1 MIKYFKPFVFI
12 LCLLPLG
19 IIILDIY
26 YNNLGAEPV
35 KKIMNHFGEWTLIFI
50 CLTLTMSPLKRIT
63 NLGFWI
69 KFRRML
75 GLFVFFYATIHLLT
89 YVGLDYR
96 FDWDPIIND
105 VLKKKYIFIG
115 FSAWLLLIPLAIT
128 SSQKMIKI
136 LGRNWK
142 NLHRLVYVIA
152 IFGSLHYIWLSK
164 TIFFKPFV
172 FIICL
177 WPLGTIIL
185 DIYYN
190 DLGAEPV
197 KKIMNH
203 FGEWTLIFICL
214 TLSMSPLKRITN
226 LSFWIKFRRMLGLF
240 VFFYATIHL
249 LTYVGLDYRF
259 DWEPIINDVLKKKYV
274 FIGFSAWLLLIPLA
288 ATSSQ
293 KMIRILKHNWKN
305 LHRLVYVIA
314 IFGSLHYIW
323 LSKTIFFKPLIYT
336 LIIVVLL
343 ALRIKIKKRDVNYG

>member
-164 TIFFKPFV
+164 TIFFKP
-172 FIICL
+172 
-177 WPLGTIIL
+177 
-185 DIYYN
+185 
-190 DLGAEPV
+190 
-197 KKIMNH
+197 
-203 FGEWTLIFICL
+203 
-214 TLSMSPLKRITN
+214 
-226 LSFWIKFRRMLGLF
+226 
-240 VFFYATIHL
+240 
-249 LTYVGLDYRF
+249 
-259 DWEPIINDVLKKKYV
+259 
-274 FIGFSAWLLLIPLA
+274 
-288 ATSSQ
+288 
-293 KMIRILKHNWKN
+293 
-305 LHRLVYVIA
+305 
-314 IFGSLHYIW
+314 
-323 LSKTIFFKPLIYT
+323 LIYT

-343 ALRIKIKKRDVNYG
+343 ALRIKIKKRDINYG

>member
-1 MIKYFKPFVFI
+1 LIKYFKPFVFI
-12 LCLLPLG
+12 LCLWPLG

-50 CLTLTMSPLKRIT
+50 CLTLAMSPLKRIT
-63 NLGFWI
+63 NLSFWI

-75 GLFVFFYATIHLLT
+75 GLFVFFYATVHLLT

-96 FDWDPIIND
+96 FDWDPIFND

-164 TIFFKPFV
+164 TIFFKP
-172 FIICL
+172 
-177 WPLGTIIL
+177 
-185 DIYYN
+185 
-190 DLGAEPV
+190 
-197 KKIMNH
+197 
-203 FGEWTLIFICL
+203 
-214 TLSMSPLKRITN
+214 
-226 LSFWIKFRRMLGLF
+226 
-240 VFFYATIHL
+240 
-249 LTYVGLDYRF
+249 
-259 DWEPIINDVLKKKYV
+259 
-274 FIGFSAWLLLIPLA
+274 
-288 ATSSQ
+288 
-293 KMIRILKHNWKN
+293 
-305 LHRLVYVIA
+305 LV
-314 IFGSLHYIW
+314 
-323 LSKTIFFKPLIYT
+323 YT